1 MPLRAM
7 VRLLVAG
14 AIVVG
19 LVVVT
24 AISALGPHL
33 RVCVDG
39 VGCRPLTIT
48 DAPVLLGLVLALGV
62 ISPDVR
68 RLRVGP
74 EGVDLTRDTVDPED
88 DLPEEQERLEVK
100 AERFET
106 EIERRPPS
114 EGSGP

>member
-1 MPLRAM
+1 MPLRAT

-24 AISALGPHL
+24 TISALSPHL
-33 RVCVDG
+33 RVCVDA
-39 VGCRPLTIT
+39 GCRPLTVT

-62 ISPDVR
+62 ITPDVR
-68 RLRVGP
+68 RLRIGP
-74 EGVDLTRDTVDPED
+74 EGVDFTRDTVDPGD

-100 AERFET
+100 AGRFET
-106 EIERRPPS
+106 EIERRPPD